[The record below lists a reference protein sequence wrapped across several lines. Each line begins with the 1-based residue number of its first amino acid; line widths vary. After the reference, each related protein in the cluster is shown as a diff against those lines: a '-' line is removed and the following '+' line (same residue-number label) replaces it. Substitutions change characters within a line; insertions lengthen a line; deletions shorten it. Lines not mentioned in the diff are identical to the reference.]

1 MNTSCDILLVTP
13 PLLQLNTPYPATAYL
28 KAFLTAEGFN
38 VGQVDLSIETFNAL
52 LSETSMRRIFDMA
65 NNSLLQKNSNLNHIY
80 QNRESYLN
88 LLPSVLQFLQGKHPE
103 LAHRIASRQLLPEA
117 ERFRAIADM
126 DWAFGTLGVQE
137 KASHIATLFL
147 EDVCTFIRETASPHF
162 EPIRYAEKLATY
174 APTFDKLQEEIDRP
188 ADPVM
193 EAMEQLLR
201 NQMITQQPKIVGF
214 TVPFPGNLVAAL
226 RGCRL
231 IKKEFSNTITVLGG
245 GFPTTELRS
254 LTDTRIFAYANY
266 VVLDDGLSAIRAIA
280 QRHISHKE
288 TAKPTS
294 TWYLENNKLQF
305 SPENKDDAVKF
316 AELPCP
322 DFTDLPHHLYL
333 GLLDMPNPMHQLWSN
348 GRWNKLMMAHGCY
361 WAGCTFCDTT
371 LPYIQQF
378 EPLKAVAIANHMEQV
393 AAQTGSWGFHFVDEA
408 APPRLLKELSLEI
421 IRRKLPVTW
430 WTNIRFEKTFTPDL
444 CRLMAAAGCIAVSG
458 GIEVASDRIL
468 QLINKGVSVDQA
480 TIVTRNFSKAG
491 IMTHAYLMYGFP
503 TETLQETIDSLEVV
517 RQLFEGGNLQSA
529 FWHRFA
535 MTEHSPVGKNP
546 ENFGAKRVAS
556 TQWPFA
562 NNEVPFTATFDH
574 NLQMVGEGLRV
585 ATYNYMQGLG
595 FDLPLHKWFSG
606 KIPQPT
612 HLKSRIKQH
621 NQTPVI
627 DLPNEHS
634 KVIWLGG
641 VAQISSK
648 GEVEIAGTKNSHS
661 LHCNPNQAQWLVS
674 TITAI
679 TTKPGTSYADLKESF
694 ENETG
699 EPLELFLFGKQGTV
713 LRKAGLLI
721 V

>member
-28 KAFLTAEGFN
+28 KAFLAAEGFS
-38 VGQVDLSIETFNAL
+38 VEQADLSIETFNAL
-52 LSETSMRRIFDMA
+52 LSESSMRRIFGMVDG
-65 NNSLLQKNSNLNHIY
+65 NLLQKNGNLNHIY
-80 QNRESYLN
+80 QNRESYLH

-103 LAHRIASRQLLPEA
+103 LAHRIASRRLMPEA
-117 ERFRAIADM
+117 ERFKAIADM
-126 DWAFGTLGVQE
+126 EWAFGTLGVQE

-162 EPIRYAEKLATY
+162 EPIRYAEKLAVY
-174 APTFDKLQEEIDRP
+174 APTFDKLQEELESP

-193 EAMEQLLR
+193 EVMEQLLR
-201 NQMITQQPKIVGF
+201 ERMVNQQPKMVGF
-214 TVPFPGNLVAAL
+214 TVPFPGNLLAAL

-231 IKKEFSNTITVLGG
+231 IKEEFPNTITVLGG

-254 LTDTRIFAYANY
+254 LTDTHIFAYADY

-280 QRHISHKE
+280 QRHIGHKE
-288 TAKPTS
+288 TARPVS
-294 TWYLENNKLQF
+294 TWYLENNELQF

-316 AELPCP
+316 TQLPCP

-348 GRWNKLMMAHGCY
+348 GRWNKLMLAHGCY
-361 WAGCTFCDTT
+361 WAECTFCDTS

-378 EPLKAVAIANHMEQV
+378 EPRKAADIANHMEQV

-408 APPRLLKELSLEI
+408 APPRLLKELSLEL
-421 IRRKLPVTW
+421 IRRKLPATW
-430 WTNIRFEKTFTPDL
+430 WTNIRFEKAFTPDL

-480 TIVTRNFSKAG
+480 TKVTRSFSEAS

-517 RQLFEGGNLQSA
+517 RQLFEEGNLQSG

-546 ENFGAKRVAS
+546 GNFGAKRISS
-556 TQWPFA
+556 TPSPFA
-562 NNEVPFTATFDH
+562 NNEVPFTAPFDH
-574 NLQMVGEGLRV
+574 NLDMVGEGLRI

-612 HLKSRIKQH
+612 HQKNRIKQH
-621 NQTPVI
+621 NQAQNI
-627 DLPNEHS
+627 DLPQEHS
-634 KVIWLGG
+634 RVVWLGG
-641 VAQISSK
+641 AAQINAK
-648 GEVEIAGTKNSHS
+648 GEVDIAGTKSS
-661 LHCNPNQAQWLVS
+661 ISIRCNPAQAQWLVN
-674 TITAI
+674 TIAAL
-679 TTKPGTSYADLKESF
+679 TTTPGISYATLKESYQS
-694 ENETG
+694 ETG
-699 EPLELFLFGKQGTV
+699 EPLELFLFGKQGTAV
-713 LRKAGLLI
+713 RKAGLLI

>member
-1 MNTSCDILLVTP
+1 
-13 PLLQLNTPYPATAYL
+13 
-28 KAFLTAEGFN
+28 
-38 VGQVDLSIETFNAL
+38 
-52 LSETSMRRIFDMA
+52 MA

-174 APTFDKLQEEIDRP
+174 APTFDKLQEEIDSP

-333 GLLDMPNPMHQLWSN
+333 GLLDMIGNRSRNSRTNIVLIGNAVTIGIGTTIKLSKS
-348 GRWNKLMMAHGCY
+348 WNK
-361 WAGCTFCDTT
+361 WT
-371 LPYIQQF
+371 
-378 EPLKAVAIANHMEQV
+378 
-393 AAQTGSWGFHFVDEA
+393 
-408 APPRLLKELSLEI
+408 I
-421 IRRKLPVTW
+421 ILFIWNPILVGILR
-430 WTNIRFEKTFTPDL
+430 FTPKGEYHTGMDVSIG
-444 CRLMAAAGCIAVSG
+444 CRLV
-458 GIEVASDRIL
+458 VW
-468 QLINKGVSVDQA
+468 K
-480 TIVTRNFSKAG
+480 SKNIIG
-491 IMTHAYLMYGFP
+491 
-503 TETLQETIDSLEVV
+503 
-517 RQLFEGGNLQSA
+517 
-529 FWHRFA
+529 
-535 MTEHSPVGKNP
+535 
-546 ENFGAKRVAS
+546 
-556 TQWPFA
+556 
-562 NNEVPFTATFDH
+562 
-574 NLQMVGEGLRV
+574 
-585 ATYNYMQGLG
+585 
-595 FDLPLHKWFSG
+595 
-606 KIPQPT
+606 
-612 HLKSRIKQH
+612 
-621 NQTPVI
+621 
-627 DLPNEHS
+627 
-634 KVIWLGG
+634 
-641 VAQISSK
+641 SS
-648 GEVEIAGTKNSHS
+648 I
-661 LHCNPNQAQWLVS
+661 
-674 TITAI
+674 
-679 TTKPGTSYADLKESF
+679 
-694 ENETG
+694 
-699 EPLELFLFGKQGTV
+699 
-713 LRKAGLLI
+713 
-721 V
+721 